1 MDDPLANG
9 THPRDLRDPQPG
21 NGAGRPAAGHA
32 DQTALDVEEIKRGAS
47 ILDVLDRFRI
57 AVEGSGLS
65 RRACCPFHE
74 DRVPSF
80 RVYLNT
86 NRYYCFG
93 CGAKGDVIELVQRLE
108 GVSFRQ
114 ALQRLAAVTNSPPSA
129 AADCV
134 ALETAP
140 SSPWHADHGPAVHR
154 NQKLPGQ
161 SAALGAVPA
170 ADRAGLG
177 VGDARADVD
186 DDALVAGLLAAAAAL
201 YQESLLHTPRAL
213 AYLLTRGI
221 TRSTAIEAR
230 LGFADGTT
238 LRRYIGHDPA
248 LVRSA
253 TRVGLLDGWGHE
265 RLRERLVMPAFR
277 GGRCIW
283 MIGRLLSDGAEESG
297 DVQDAPNGA
306 NVIGRR
312 ARSPRYLGLA
322 LPKPLIGLDLV
333 PALGEQGVQDRAQ
346 DGVRRGVLVV
356 EGIFDL
362 LTVRAWRLP
371 IACVALVGTHLR
383 RDQLQDLLGL
393 ACGGPIW
400 LGLDAD
406 EAGEQAAERLR
417 DQLVKAGCPG
427 DVVRRLRPPGG
438 AKDLSEVAR
447 DAHARRAVLAALA
460 ADADGGPDGPVG
472 HVLGHQESAASDAEP
487 TGYSILP
494 PHVRGLARPGAES
507 GGDND
512 ASLA

>member
-9 THPRDLRDPQPG
+9 PHPRDLRDTQLG
-21 NGAGRPAAGHA
+21 NGARRSAAGRG

-74 DRVPSF
+74 DRIPSF

-108 GVSFRQ
+108 GVSFRE
-114 ALQRLAAVTNSPPSA
+114 ALQRLATIAPSPPAASA
-129 AADCV
+129 DRV
-134 ALETAP
+134 ALETAS
-140 SSPWHADHGPAVHR
+140 SSPWPADRGVAVHR
-154 NQKLPGQ
+154 NQTLLGQ

-170 ADRAGLG
+170 ADRDGLG
-177 VGDARADVD
+177 ASADVD
-186 DDALVAGLLAAAAAL
+186 DDTLVAGLLAAAAAL

-213 AYLLTRGI
+213 AYLLARGI
-221 TRSTAIEAR
+221 TRSISIEAR
-230 LGFADGTT
+230 LGFSDGTT

-248 LVRSA
+248 LVRCA

-283 MIGRLLSDGAEESG
+283 MIGRLLREGAEESN
-297 DVQDAPNGA
+297 DVQDALDGA
-306 NVIGRR
+306 NVAGRR

-322 LPKPLIGLDLV
+322 LPKPLIGFDLV
-333 PALGEQGVQDRAQ
+333 PAFGEQGVQGGAQ

-362 LTVRAWRLP
+362 LTVRAWRLSM
-371 IACVALVGTHLR
+371 ACVALVGTHLR
-383 RDQLQDLLGL
+383 RDQLQDLLAL

-460 ADADGGPDGPVG
+460 ADGGPDG
-472 HVLGHQESAASDAEP
+472 HVLGHQVSAGSDAEP
-487 TGYSILP
+487 TGYSMLP
-494 PHVRGLARPGAES
+494 PHVRELARPG

-512 ASLA
+512 AALA